1 MFKKQSLL
9 ATVLFAIATAAP
21 AVANDIPGVTATE
34 IKIGNTDAYSG
45 SGSAYSVIA
54 KLETAFFKMVNDHGG
69 SRRSQDQLHLAR

>member
-34 IKIGNTDAYSG
+34 IKIGNT
-45 SGSAYSVIA
+45 
-54 KLETAFFKMVNDHGG
+54 L
-69 SRRSQDQLHLAR
+69 